1 MIEIKENNFFI
12 PQKLAIGFQN
22 RSNTYTGKLGYV
34 TYYDNKGVMRKDKSW
49 NGWRDDSI
57 DPLYI
62 DNVPTEGFVLNRSV
76 GGGRGWD
83 ARDTWT
89 RIWDPRGF
97 EFEISIEN
105 LLWILEWCA
114 CSPGKGL
121 EQKFVYS
128 WRGTDLILM
137 PVNSDDYKASMEVSN
152 KMFSKTSFK
161 EKDLVPGT
169 LYKVKGKY
177 DNEVIFIGK
186 VLTTTHFGKFTKS
199 QLLFLSADTEETQ
212 YEWRSLPNRHRP
224 YSYEDR
230 PKYAKREVIQ
240 YKSAG
245 SVIAE
250 LTPNYISQEEID
262 TYIERFNAS
271 PFSAYFWN
279 NLENVVD
286 KFVTRHPMI
295 AETVDLDDVVTHK
308 FYGSYTDKTYKSRFE
323 QEVQCTNFELNF
335 IKQNPIANSDY
346 EIKQLVHD
354 NMYHLRSVI
363 SEDGK
368 SVKLYNKLYTL
379 VKSDKLWDVGRYEEN
394 RLYHFANIDL
404 NTGIVEKVTDVGVC
418 SIGSNWS
425 GKSQWIKYT
434 NCEDEEEIKRA
445 QETAFEPVLGDG
457 RDLLYYVT
465 KNGYVSDA
473 LQSLLTHDNLTF
485 LETENTKKFIE
496 WILSSQGQEIV
507 EKAGYIPLK

>member
-1 MIEIKENNFFI
+1 MNEIKENNFFI

-22 RSNTYTGKLGYV
+22 RCGTYTGKLGYV

-49 NGWRDDSI
+49 NGWRDNSI

-62 DNVPTEGFVLNRSV
+62 DNVPTDGFVLNRSV

-105 LLWILEWCA
+105 LLWILEWSA

-128 WRGTDLILM
+128 WRGTDLVLM
-137 PVNSDDYKASMEVSN
+137 PVNTEDYKASLEVSK
-152 KMFSKTSFK
+152 KMYNKTSFK

-169 LYKVKGKY
+169 LYKVKGKN

-186 VLTTTHFGKFTKS
+186 VLTSTHFGKFTKP
-199 QLLFLSADTEETQ
+199 QLLFLSADTAETEYDYGILPGRWSYDEETI
-212 YEWRSLPNRHRP
+212 S
-224 YSYEDR
+224 
-230 PKYAKREVIQ
+230 KYAKREIIQ
-240 YKSAG
+240 YKSP
-245 SVIAE
+245 SSIIAE
-250 LTPNYISQEEID
+250 LTPNYISQKEID

-286 KFVTRHPMI
+286 RFVTRHPPLY
-295 AETVDLDDVVTHK
+295 ETVTLDNVTTK
-308 FYGSYTDKTYKSRFE
+308 TFYGGYISETSTE
-323 QEVQCTNFELNF
+323 QEITQVSATNFDIMF
-335 IKQNPIANSDY
+335 RIKNPLLKTDSYCNKNIVS
-346 EIKQLVHD
+346 D
-354 NMYHLRSVI
+354 NMYYLRAII
-363 SEDGK
+363 SDDGK
-368 SVKLYNKLYTL
+368 YVKLYNRMHTL
-379 VKSDKLWDVGRYEEN
+379 IKNVNKWEHNCYELN

-404 NTGIVEKVTDVGVC
+404 NTGIVEKVTDAGRSRIRSDWNNSPHIEYISC
-418 SIGSNWS
+418 
-425 GKSQWIKYT
+425 T
-434 NCEDEEEIKRA
+434 DENEIKRA
-445 QETAFEPVLGDG
+445 EETAFVPSLTDK

-473 LQSLLTHDNLTF
+473 LLRLLISNVLTF
-485 LETENTKKFIE
+485 NETDEDKKY
-496 WILSSQGQEIV
+496 WHNG
-507 EKAGYIPLK
+507 AGYRLPIPIK